1 MCQKF
6 YRQMNY
12 KLTIIVPVYNEEDN
26 LERVETELSNYLKI
40 SSVPTCILFVNDGS
54 KDKSQ
59 IMIEAICNRND
70 AFDYVLFRENRG
82 LSAAIKAGFDFAD
95 TELVGYIDSDLQTS
109 PEDFNLL
116 LNHIND
122 NELVTGVRADRKDSF
137 VKNMSS
143 KIANGIRR
151 AFTKDGM
158 DDTGCPLKIIK
169 TDYAKRIPM
178 FRGLHRFLP
187 AMIMLQN
194 GRVTQIPVRHFP
206 RIAGTAKF
214 GLWNRLLGPLMDCFA
229 YLWMKKKYINYDVAK
244 TSK

>member
-1 MCQKF
+1 MSYKF
-6 YRQMNY
+6 
-12 KLTIIVPVYNEEDN
+12 TIIVPVYNEEDN
-26 LERVETELSNYLKI
+26 LERVETELSKYLSI
-40 SSVPTCILFVNDGS
+40 ASVPAAVLFVNDGS
-54 KDKSQ
+54 SDASQ
-59 IMIEAICNRND
+59 TMIENICHRNK
-70 AFDYVLFRENRG
+70 AFQFISFKENRG
-82 LSAAIKAGFDFAD
+82 LSAAIKAGFDHVD
-95 TELVGYIDSDLQTS
+95 TELLGYIDSDLQTA
-109 PEDFNLL
+109 PEDFNTLL
-116 LNHIND
+116 EHID
-122 NELVTGVRADRKDSF
+122 THELVTGVRANRKDSF

-158 DDTGCPLKIIK
+158 DDTGCPLKVIK

-194 GRVTQIPVRHFP
+194 GRVTQIPVQHFP

-214 GLWNRLLGPLMDCFA
+214 GVWNRLIGPLMDCFA

-244 TSK
+244 SSK